1 MEVGRVSVARCVTR
15 AGRKRESVVDGVQ
28 PRGHA
33 GRAYVSHTLLSIQGH
48 GAQDLGRGHHGV
60 AYIPCRH
67 GQRQGGAGV
76 GWGLVRQS
84 LYTYLHTHLQP

>member
-1 MEVGRVSVARCVTR
+1 M
-15 AGRKRESVVDGVQ
+15 
-28 PRGHA
+28 
-33 GRAYVSHTLLSIQGH
+33 SIQGH

-76 GWGLVRQS
+76 GWRLVRQS

>member
-1 MEVGRVSVARCVTR
+1 M
-15 AGRKRESVVDGVQ
+15 
-28 PRGHA
+28 
-33 GRAYVSHTLLSIQGH
+33 SIQGH

>member
-1 MEVGRVSVARCVTR
+1 M
-15 AGRKRESVVDGVQ
+15 
-28 PRGHA
+28 
-33 GRAYVSHTLLSIQGH
+33 SIQGH

-76 GWGLVRQS
+76 GWRLVRQS
-84 LYTYLHTHLQP
+84 LSTYLHTHLQPYDAFDNDIVVYTATPARAFAGAWCTTRGKSIINSPGFDF